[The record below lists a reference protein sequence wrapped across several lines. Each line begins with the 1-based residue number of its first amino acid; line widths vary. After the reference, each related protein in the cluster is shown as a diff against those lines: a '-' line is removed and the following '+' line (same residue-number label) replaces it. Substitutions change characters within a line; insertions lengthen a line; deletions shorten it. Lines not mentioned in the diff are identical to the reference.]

1 MRQFCLDQLALRGCR
16 RSFGVMAQN
25 LPLTARNCQPR
36 EEATSWMISV
46 ISCSNNSHLFYYN
59 VQSIKS
65 YDLTICNNGDFYWFL
80 TLFCQ
85 GYISACYDSFSQSY
99 GGETLLAHSCPNL
112 CVYFY
117 TAWAVRALS
126 RKEFP
131 LELHAFVSV
140 SLSVNAGVMGEYEP
154 KIEVQFPE
162 VVPVAKSSTVK
173 LECFALGK

>member
-1 MRQFCLDQLALRGCR
+1 MIVFPRAAVVMHCLQ
-16 RSFGVMAQN
+16 
-25 LPLTARNCQPR
+25 
-36 EEATSWMISV
+36 
-46 ISCSNNSHLFYYN
+46 
-59 VQSIKS
+59 
-65 YDLTICNNGDFYWFL
+65 
-80 TLFCQ
+80 
-85 GYISACYDSFSQSY
+85 
-99 GGETLLAHSCPNL
+99 SCPNL

-126 RKEFP
+126 WKEFP
-131 LELHAFVSV
+131 SELHAVVFV